1 MQEILTI
8 VHIIIVVLLIGV
20 VLLQR
25 SEGGALGIG
34 GGQNAFMSSRGAA
47 NVMTR
52 TTSIL
57 AVLFVCSSLG
67 LALIAGTFKDGTIV
81 DEIEKLEE
89 SSQPADQQ
97 DTAPS
102 APAIPL
108 ND

>member
-25 SEGGALGIG
+25 SEGGVLGIG
-34 GGQNAFMSSRGAA
+34 GGQNAFMSGRSAA
-47 NVMTR
+47 NAMTR

-89 SSQPADQQ
+89 SSQPVDQK
-97 DTAPS
+97 DITPG